1 MFVKKFIGYNQFE
14 VLERIKREL
23 GSEAVILHTSFVRP
37 RGPLK
42 WFGASRCE
50 IVAGTG
56 FKIVKEVNGR
66 DTRRNGTPDPS
77 ERAIREELDNIKKM
91 LQAINER
98 MIPVSG
104 PMEHLLGV
112 LSQYVSESLARRLIE
127 KMPPG
132 DVSADGVRRALR
144 NVLKIYVK
152 TADGIEYQPG
162 RCTRVATIGP
172 TGVGKTTTIAKLM
185 SVYSYR
191 GKRVA
196 VLTNDNYRIAAVEQL
211 KRICELVS
219 VPFEV
224 CATPDQVRAGV
235 AKYSDYDLLLVDT
248 AGRSQ
253 RNLPKI
259 TELKEILA
267 AVEPD
272 ETHLVLSMTTD
283 TTTLTQVVE
292 HFGVCNFNRLVLTKL
307 DEAVKLGVV
316 LDVLSKVNTRVSF
329 VTKGQQIPQDI
340 EIADADRI
348 VSLILGDEHL

>member
-1 MFVKKFIGYNQFE
+1 MFVKKFVGRNQFE

-23 GSEAVILHTSFVRP
+23 GSEAVILHTAFVRP
-37 RGPLK
+37 HGPLR
-42 WFGASRCE
+42 WFRPSRCE

-56 FKIVKEVNGR
+56 FRIVREAGGR
-66 DTRRNGTPDPS
+66 DPRRAEAADPG
-77 ERAIREELDNIKKM
+77 ERAIRDELEQIKKI
-91 LQAINER
+91 LQAITER
-98 MIPVSG
+98 MIPTSG
-104 PMEHLLGV
+104 SAERLLEI
-112 LSQYVSESLARRLIE
+112 LTQYVSHSLARRLIE

-132 DVSADGVRRALR
+132 EVGAEGVRRALR
-144 NVLKIYVK
+144 NVLKTYVK
-152 TADGIEYQPG
+152 TADGIEFQRG
-162 RCTRVATIGP
+162 RCTRVAAIGP

-211 KRICELVS
+211 RRICELVS

-224 CATPDQVRAGV
+224 CATPDEVRAGV
-235 AKYSDYDLLLVDT
+235 RKYSAYDLLLVDT

-253 RNLPKI
+253 RNLPKVA
-259 TELKEILA
+259 ELKEILA

-283 TTTLTQVVE
+283 TSTLAQVVD
-292 HFGVCNFNRLVLTKL
+292 HFAVCNFNRLVLTKL
-307 DEAVKLGVV
+307 DEAVKLGIV
-316 LDVLSKVNTRVSF
+316 LDVLANVNIRVSF

-340 EIADADRI
+340 EIADAERLVALI
-348 VSLILGDEHL
+348 VGDETL